1 MKKGSLLQNEPSAAL
16 KHKALIVFEAACEA
30 SVVQGGDSL
39 PVTCGNVVIQ
49 IGYIAL
55 EGLLLKSSSFV
66 GSGWKQMS

>member
-1 MKKGSLLQNEPSAAL
+1 MKRGSLLQNEHSVVL

-55 EGLLLKSSSFV
+55 EGLLLKSSPFAD
-66 GSGWKQMS
+66 SGWKK

>member
-1 MKKGSLLQNEPSAAL
+1 MKKGSLLQNEHSAAL
-16 KHKALIVFEAACEA
+16 KHKALIVFETACEA

-39 PVTCGNVVIQ
+39 PLTCGNVIQ

-55 EGLLLKSSSFV
+55 EGLLLKSSPFA